1 MKATAFIGRDL
12 QLSVCLVVFLSYK
25 NVDSSET
32 QKYTAVVRNLH
43 LLLMGKNVTVI
54 FPPHSITALPFNQ
67 GCLNEHPFKH
77 HWVLKPNQ
85 TTLTETTKTL
95 Y

>member
-54 FPPHSITALPFNQ
+54 L
-67 GCLNEHPFKH
+67 
-77 HWVLKPNQ
+77 VL
-85 TTLTETTKTL
+85 
-95 Y
+95 